1 MTIPSTRYSRLPTE
15 FDIAGKTVIVTGAA
29 RGIGKGIARV
39 FAESGAQ
46 VMVTSLTD
54 RYLMPLAEEMEAA
67 GHPIIPLTADATD
80 SDDWQ
85 RTVDTALSA
94 WGRIDVLINNLGD
107 AIRKPLV
114 PPPGSDGT
122 PITDDEWQF
131 VMDIN
136 LTEAFKGCR
145 AVGPHMIARGGG
157 RVINI
162 SGFAARKGSPESAG
176 VFGGEGG
183 TCAPDADARAR
194 MGAIRHHRELHRAG
208 PVPGSRDGRSAADSG
223 IEGAREDECTAG
235 TCGRAARGRAAGAVP
250 CVGRVG
256 VHDGRDAVSGR
267 WAEPFVAPTRRVAM
281 LNFHAI

>member
-1 MTIPSTRYSRLPTE
+1 MTIPNTRYSRLPTD

-67 GHPIIPLTADATD
+67 GHPIFPLTADATD

-122 PITDDEWQF
+122 PITDEEWQF

-162 SGFAARKGSPESAG
+162 SGFAARKGSPEALVYSTAKAG
-176 VFGGEGG
+176 LARFTQTLALEWAPYGITVNCIAPGQFPDPETGEPERI
-183 TCAPDADARAR
+183 AASRERAKTN
-194 MGAIRHHRELHRAG
+194 
-208 PVPGSRDGRSAADSG
+208 VPL
-223 IEGAREDECTAG
+223 
-235 TCGRAARGRAAGAVP
+235 
-250 CVGRVG
+250 GRVG
-256 VHDGRDAVSGR
+256 ELREVGLLALYLASDAAAYMTGETLYLDGGLS
-267 WAEPFVAPTRRVAM
+267 
-281 LNFHAI
+281 HS